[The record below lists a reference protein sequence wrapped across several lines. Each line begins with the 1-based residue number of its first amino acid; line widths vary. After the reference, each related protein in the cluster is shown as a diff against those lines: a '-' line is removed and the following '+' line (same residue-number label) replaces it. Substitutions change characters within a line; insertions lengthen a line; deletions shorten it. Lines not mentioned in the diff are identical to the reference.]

1 MTFIST
7 KEFIG
12 DKNIPIL
19 SQKDKISQNLMRL
32 IFPRKITSNHAVDP
46 FKLGQPYVLHVEV
59 VKLPDMITY
68 KVPNI
73 AR

>member
-1 MTFIST
+1 MTFISI

-32 IFPRKITSNHAVDP
+32 IFLRKI
-46 FKLGQPYVLHVEV
+46 
-59 VKLPDMITY
+59 I
-68 KVPNI
+68 
-73 AR
+73 